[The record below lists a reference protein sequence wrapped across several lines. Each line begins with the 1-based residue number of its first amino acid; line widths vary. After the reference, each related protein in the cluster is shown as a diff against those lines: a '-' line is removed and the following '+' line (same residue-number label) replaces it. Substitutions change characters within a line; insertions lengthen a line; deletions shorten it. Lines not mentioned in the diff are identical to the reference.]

1 MRQRGLGA
9 WGIQTGPFA
18 VHWAHFVPKDFHLF
32 HLHTGRPILITPE
45 GQLWE
50 KGVLPTP
57 KLDETE
63 GFGCLGHSNW
73 TICSPLH
80 LSHSE
85 IIPSFPPSYW
95 EANSYYPRGQIMGKG
110 EFLDELTN
118 PHSLRFHFLSRKVA
132 KWTPPPPPPRG
143 SFCHSTT

>member
-1 MRQRGLGA
+1 M
-9 WGIQTGPFA
+9 
-18 VHWAHFVPKDFHLF
+18 PKDFHLF

-80 LSHSE
+80 LSHSQ
-85 IIPSFPPSYW
+85 IIPSFSPSYW
-95 EANSYYPRGQIMGKG
+95 GAHSYYPRGPIIRKG
-110 EFLDELTN
+110 NSPNSKIGLDRGDWVPGAFKLDHLKLFK
-118 PHSLRFHFLSRKVA
+118 PLLS
-132 KWTPPPPPPRG
+132 
-143 SFCHSTT
+143 